1 MTDYVEGNGMSN
13 NDRLD
18 ERILDLINEAKEKK
32 QPLDEGSKET
42 EDILHEEGSIYT
54 GMVID
59 GEWIEF
65 EDFIMVDNKV
75 AMMIPSDFEE
85 MDEEYAKMKYPS
97 EQRPKTILTD
107 DTKTIN
113 VLFNWINEEISNDET
128 ESFRDSMID
137 MFNRINPGIEVQSTG
152 MKVVEGKNVAY
163 MELVHPVLDGNLY
176 NLMFFLEL
184 EGRILMGIFNCLKE
198 SMEEWK
204 GPALE
209 MMQSVVTGD
218 FSELV
223 T

>member
-1 MTDYVEGNGMSN
+1 MGNN
-13 NDRLD
+13 YRLD
-18 ERILDLINEAKEKK
+18 EKILDLINEAKK
-32 QPLDEGSKET
+32 QNQPTGEGSKESR
-42 EDILHEEGSIYT
+42 DILPEEGSVYT
-54 GMVID
+54 GIVID

-65 EDFIMVDNKV
+65 EDFIMIESKV
-75 AMMIPSDFEE
+75 AMRIPSDFEE
-85 MDEEYAKMKYPS
+85 MDLEYAKMKYPS

-113 VLFNWINEEISNDET
+113 VLFNWMNEEISNNET
-128 ESFRDSMID
+128 ESFRDSMIE

-152 MKVVEGKNVAY
+152 LEVVDGKNIAY

-184 EGRILMGIFNCLKE
+184 EGRILMGIFNCPTS

-204 GPALE
+204 EPAFE
-209 MMQSVVTGD
+209 MMQSIVTGD

-223 T
+223 NGNS